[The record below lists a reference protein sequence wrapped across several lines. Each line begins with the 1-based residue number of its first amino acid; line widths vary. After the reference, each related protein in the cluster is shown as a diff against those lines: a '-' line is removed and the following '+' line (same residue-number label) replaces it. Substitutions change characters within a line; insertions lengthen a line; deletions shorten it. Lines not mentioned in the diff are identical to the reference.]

1 MNKLVTLGVIGITAI
16 SLAGC
21 APIVEES
28 TPLEAAV
35 VETTDGA
42 QAKEMAEET
51 TEAAETQESEGATT
65 AQNDAAVEIAETS
78 NLGQL
83 ATEDKT
89 VEMLTYLIEEEKLAH
104 DVYTVLYEMYGSKVF
119 GNILESESTHQEKV
133 LELLDAYGVADPR
146 DSELGVFNDPDL
158 QALYDQLI
166 AKGSLSA
173 QDAFEVGVMIEEKDI
188 ADITD
193 QLALTS
199 DSEIVTVLE
208 KLRSGSENHLRAF
221 NRQL

>member
-28 TPLEAAV
+28 GPLEAAV
-35 VETTDGA
+35 VETTEES
-42 QAKEMAEET
+42 QAGEMAEQT
-51 TEAAETQESEGATT
+51 AETQTSEESGTEPTV
-65 AQNDAAVEIAETS
+65 QNDAAVDIAET
-78 NLGQL
+78 NELGQL
-83 ATEDKT
+83 ASEDTT
-89 VEMLTYLIEEEKLAH
+89 VELLSYLIEEEKLAH
-104 DVYTVLYEMYGSKVF
+104 DVYTVMYEMYGSKVF
-119 GNILESESTHQEKV
+119 GNILESEATHQSKV
-133 LELLDAYGVADPR
+133 MELLDIYGVVDPR

-166 AKGSLSA
+166 AKGSISA

-199 DSEIVTVLE
+199 DSEIVSVLE
-208 KLRSGSENHLRAF
+208 SLRSGSENHLRAF